1 MPAREAGPPGTP
13 PPGPSAPDGGGDL
26 RLARGVAAAARAV
39 PGVAALSP
47 GRFAPAAT
55 YGPGGVVH
63 GVAVR
68 RRTGGVA
75 VEVHLSAAYAPA
87 LDLPA
92 LAARVRRAVAVAL
105 GAGGAG
111 PRLQIDVVFD
121 DVQVGPR
128 RARRTGAAGP
138 RAAAGPAGPAGP
150 GG

>member
-1 MPAREAGPPGTP
+1 MGAQAGGGAGAAAP
-13 PPGPSAPDGGGDL
+13 PPAPWDAAGGGLDV
-26 RLARGVAAAARAV
+26 ARAAAAAARSV

-47 GRFAPAAT
+47 GRFAAAAT

-68 RRTGGVA
+68 RWAGGVA

-92 LAARVRRAVAVAL
+92 LAERVRRAVAAAL
-105 GAGGAG
+105 RAAGTG
-111 PRLQIDVVFD
+111 PRRQIDVVVD
-121 DVQVGPR
+121 DLQFGPR

-138 RAAAGPAGPAGP
+138 RAAAAGPAGP
-150 GG
+150 SG